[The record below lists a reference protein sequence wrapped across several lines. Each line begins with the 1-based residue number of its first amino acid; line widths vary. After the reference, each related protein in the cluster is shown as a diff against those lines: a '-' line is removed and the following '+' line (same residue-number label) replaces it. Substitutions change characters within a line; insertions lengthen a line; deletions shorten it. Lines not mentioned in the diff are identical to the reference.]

1 MTRPEMAGPD
11 EVHPASWCLVE
22 RLVDVVEVF
31 GAGIQV
37 CAWQRQ
43 ADPRLG
49 RWLSSLDERVG
60 ASILEIL
67 KPDQRPE
74 LAALP
79 SPRERSLLADDLAL
93 QGSVLCDLLGCPA
106 YGVRIVRTR
115 DAMCPGWHVDRVS
128 LRVVCT
134 YWGPGTQWLADQSVD
149 RGALRDRSTEG
160 ADFVCGAV
168 GDVVLLKG
176 ARWPGNE
183 HLGAI
188 HRSPDVPAA
197 VGARTVATLD
207 PLWLD

>member
-11 EVHPASWCLVE
+11 EVHPVSWCLVE
-22 RLVDVVEVF
+22 RLVDVVEIL

-43 ADPRLG
+43 ADPRLEE
-49 RWLSSLDERVG
+49 WLASLDEFVG
-60 ASILEIL
+60 ATILEIM
-67 KPDQRPE
+67 KPEQRPE

-79 SPRERSLLADDLAL
+79 GSRERSLLADDLAL
-93 QGSVLCDLLGCPA
+93 QGSALCDLLGCPA
-106 YGVRIVRTR
+106 YGVRVVRTR
-115 DAMCPGWHVDRVS
+115 DTMCPGWHVDRVS
-128 LRVVCT
+128 MRAVCT
-134 YWGPGTQWLADQSVD
+134 YRGPGTQWLTDQSID
-149 RGALRDRSTEG
+149 RGGLRDGSTED
-160 ADFVCGAV
+160 ADFVFAAV

-176 ARWPGNE
+176 AQWPGNE